1 MTLNDNQNKKKIIGQ
16 IVIAAA
22 TIAAVLSMAT
32 KVSFAQANEYISVY
46 QRNSEIL
53 ENNGI
58 VSMAVRGVSWA
69 LTKLM
74 VSLASASEKLYDTAF
89 GFVDFTSSPTIEAFM
104 EDFKPI
110 LWALCALSLLALGFI
125 LIMKHEKKPEL
136 GINILLMILCLTCGT
151 MIFSELGSW
160 TKAFKD
166 GVMSSGSQASPVYE
180 VVDNNLVDLVDL
192 GTEGGKYGSLANLD
206 YDGRGRNSNY
216 TNPGISEE
224 TFDMI
229 DYNEVLNYKDDLFDW
244 DDESRE
250 ILRNKLVVVD
260 PDAGIY
266 TTAEVYNGFGWN
278 SGDDADLLNQ
288 FYYRYTFDSVVAWMQ
303 LGALILI
310 YITMSYKCVRIAF
323 ELIVARL
330 LASLYSVELSGGEK
344 IRRILVFI
352 RDSYILL
359 AITTICIKVYALLT
373 GYIQQ
378 TGIDGIVQGLFSVFI
393 AFAVIDGPNLV
404 ERLLGMDAGLKSSTS
419 RLMAAYAGAK
429 TLAKGGANAV
439 RGGVA
444 AGKTIAGKFGSSD
457 DNKPDMA
464 SQFKGAA
471 DSDEANGQNMQG
483 QNTQGQNTNQQNNQT
498 TNTND
503 SESRASS
510 NDEEHG
516 YNTSFMNSSETS
528 NDSSIRTD
536 AAAAPGSDVY
546 SGNFEGAKDEPNNV
560 NAQSGDYNTDFM
572 NGNGSGS
579 KDEAGYPNYQP
590 SVHNSDVAVDG
601 KDDYGKDYDNREGKD
616 SNAAAD
622 TGEKVSRRMNEQD
635 DTRRRFNDADR
646 EQRKA
651 PNHNNSRYERRPG
664 SNSRFFNHED
674 TSSGSGA
681 SEKSKDLRPS
691 HSSDDRKNMRGG
703 ENIGK
708 KNNDG
713 KH

>member
-1 MTLNDNQNKKKIIGQ
+1 MTLNDKQDKKKIIGQ
-16 IVIAAA
+16 KVIAAA
-22 TIAAVLSMAT
+22 VTVAAFVMST
-32 KVSFAQANEYISVY
+32 KVCAAQADEYISVY

-53 ENNGI
+53 ENNDI

-69 LTKLM
+69 ITKLF
-74 VSLASASEKLYDTAF
+74 VSIASASERLYDTAF

-180 VVDNNLVDLVDL
+180 VVDNNLIDLVDL
-192 GTEGGKYGSLANLD
+192 GTENGKYGSLANLD

-229 DYNEVLNYKDDLFDW
+229 NYNEVLNYKDDLFDW
-244 DDESRE
+244 DDESRD
-250 ILRNKLVVVD
+250 ILRNRLVVVD
-260 PDAGIY
+260 PNAGIY

-419 RLMAAYAGAK
+419 RVMAAYAGAK
-429 TLAKGGANAV
+429 TLAKGGAKIV
-439 RGGVA
+439 GSGVA
-444 AGKTIAGKFGSSD
+444 GERRIAGKFGSAD
-457 DNKPDMA
+457 DNKPDMT
-464 SQFKGAA
+464 SQFMRAA
-471 DSDEANGQNMQG
+471 DNDGEANGQNVNG
-483 QNTQGQNTNQQNNQT
+483 QNAQHQDANHQNNQT
-498 TNTND
+498 TNTNT
-503 SESRASS
+503 SENRTNS
-510 NDEEHG
+510 NDEEQG
-516 YNTSFMNSSETS
+516 YNATFMDSNEMS
-528 NDSSIRTD
+528 NDSSIRAEMSPADSENEET
-536 AAAAPGSDVY
+536 
-546 SGNFEGAKDEPNNV
+546 
-560 NAQSGDYNTDFM
+560 
-572 NGNGSGS
+572 
-579 KDEAGYPNYQP
+579 GYPNYQP
-590 SVHNSDVAVDG
+590 SGNSDEVSDEKGIYGKDFGHKESKSSDVATDKG
-601 KDDYGKDYDNREGKD
+601 
-616 SNAAAD
+616 AD
-622 TGEKVSRRMNEQD
+622 TGEKVSQRMQKMNEQD
-635 DTRRRFNDADR
+635 DTRGRYGADN
-646 EQRKA
+646 EQRKT
-651 PNHNNSRYERRPG
+651 PNNNSSRYERRPE
-664 SNSRFFNHED
+664 SNSRFFNHENRTGRD
-674 TSSGSGA
+674 KDFRSSPSG
-681 SEKSKDLRPS
+681 
-691 HSSDDRKNMRGG
+691 DRKNMRGG

-708 KNNDG
+708 KNNDR